1 MLEVDHIYIYLLL
14 VCILSPRKKWNC
26 NRGLKKHSLIGM
38 HLSLVESTLTHC
50 DFKYLC
56 PFRRTHVGHQIGF
69 LETSKHKFLKH
80 PKTKAKKRK
89 LFLGVSIFACP
100 PALGWWFQ
108 PIPAA
113 FLKRLSLCCHL
124 PFVGGQQRICE
135 VSLTN
140 KEMCADLKEKRQK
153 ST

>member
-1 MLEVDHIYIYLLL
+1 MYTVTPEKMELQPWVEEALFDWDAPLIGGIYID
-14 VCILSPRKKWNC
+14 
-26 NRGLKKHSLIGM
+26 SLWLQIP
-38 HLSLVESTLTHC
+38 L
-50 DFKYLC
+50 
-56 PFRRTHVGHQIGF
+56 PHVGHQIGF
-69 LETSKHKFLKH
+69 LETSKHKYLKH
-80 PKTKAKKRK
+80 PKTKAKKK

>member
-1 MLEVDHIYIYLLL
+1 MLEVDHIYILTISMYT
-14 VCILSPRKKWNC
+14 VTPEKWNC

-80 PKTKAKKRK
+80 PKTKAKKENCSWAYR
-89 LFLGVSIFACP
+89 FLHVH
-100 PALGWWFQ
+100 
-108 PIPAA
+108 
-113 FLKRLSLCCHL
+113 RLL
-124 PFVGGQQRICE
+124 VGGFNPSQQHSSSGYHCVVIFPLLVDSNE
-135 VSLTN
+135 YVKSPSLTRR
-140 KEMCADLKEKRQK
+140 CALI
-153 ST
+153 